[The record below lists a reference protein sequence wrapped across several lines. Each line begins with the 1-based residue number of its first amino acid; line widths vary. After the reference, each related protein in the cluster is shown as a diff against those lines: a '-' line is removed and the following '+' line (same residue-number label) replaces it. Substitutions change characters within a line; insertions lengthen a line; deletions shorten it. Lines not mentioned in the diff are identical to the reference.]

1 MFIGLFLIFIRFLIL
16 YLYIFFYFIDD
27 IYFDNC
33 IILISSKLSY
43 DEDK

>member
-33 IILISSKLSY
+33 ISSKLSY
-43 DEDK
+43 DVDK